1 MGTDFFSAAELAEL
15 TGFTV
20 KTIYHQHS
28 TQTGALVP
36 ILSKLG
42 RRLGAWREDYDAW
55 RAQQR
60 RLPDAARE
68 ALQGSSGQR
77 GIERR
82 SYAS

>member
-1 MGTDFFSAAELAEL
+1 MGDFISAAELAEL
-15 TGFTV
+15 TGFTL
-20 KTIYHQHS
+20 KTVYHQHS

-60 RLPDAARE
+60 RLPDASRVAVE
-68 ALQGSSGQR
+68 GSSRQHASD
-77 GIERR
+77 RR
-82 SYAS
+82 SCAS